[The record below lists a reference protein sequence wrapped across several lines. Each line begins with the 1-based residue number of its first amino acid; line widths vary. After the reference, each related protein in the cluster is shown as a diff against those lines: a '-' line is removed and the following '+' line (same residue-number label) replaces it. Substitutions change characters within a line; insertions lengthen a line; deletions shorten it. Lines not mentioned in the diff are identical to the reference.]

1 MLRMV
6 AEIIEQKKDEIAAL
20 CRKHKV
26 RALWVFGSATTDAF
40 DPETSDL
47 DFLVDLG
54 DYSSDYA
61 SRFFGLRLDLETV
74 TSRSV
79 DLLSIGGFTGEGDGF
94 RDRVESTRVSLYD
107 ARHDRLV
114 A

>member
-1 MLRMV
+1 MV
-6 AEIIEQKKDEIAAL
+6 ADIIEQKKDEIAAL
-20 CRKHKV
+20 CRQRRV
-26 RALWVFGSATTDAF
+26 SSLWVFGSATTDAF

-61 SRFFGLRLDLETV
+61 SRFFGLRRDLETV
-74 TSRSV
+74 TGHSV
-79 DLLSIGGFTGEGDGF
+79 DLLSIGGFTDERDGF
-94 RDRVESTRVSLYD
+94 LERMESTRVKLYD